1 MCKEFR
7 MSFLLLSIMCALLL
21 HPQLT
26 IAQLISVKSVP
37 VAEGDQFT
45 IFPSLNISMGGVSI
59 ALDDPLLDPFL
70 NPAKIKETGGSW
82 FYSAPGY
89 YGISDENGS

>member
-70 NPAKIKETGGSW
+70 NPAKRPPIWLKGRRTGTVPSSSW
-82 FYSAPGY
+82 ICS
-89 YGISDENGS
+89 

>member
-1 MCKEFR
+1 MCREFR
-7 MSFLLLSIMCALLL
+7 MSFILLTIILTISLYS
-21 HPQLT
+21 QLT

-45 IFPSLNISMGGVSI
+45 IFPSQNISMGGVSI

-70 NPAKIKETGGSW
+70 NPAKVNGSGSSW
-82 FYSAPGY
+82 F
-89 YGISDENGS
+89 